1 MHPFDDP
8 DVIAGQG
15 TAGLEMMEQAEAIG
29 AVPDIVLVGASGGG
43 LISGV
48 SIAVKE
54 KSPATR
60 HLLAWSRPG
69 FDDLARS
76 LEGGAR
82 ERNAELVRLHLR
94 CAAGGDA
101 GRAHLRGGAG
111 ATSPAASPSPTRR
124 PRPRC
129 ATPSRS

>member
-15 TAGLEMMEQAEAIG
+15 TAGLEMMEQAEAMG

-54 KSPATR
+54 KSPATVD
-60 HLLAWSRPG
+60 LL
-69 FDDLARS
+69 
-76 LEGGAR
+76 GG
-82 ERNAELVRLHLR
+82 
-94 CAAGGDA
+94 A
-101 GRAHLRGGAG
+101 GRAS
-111 ATSPAASPSPTRR
+111 TISPAR
-124 PRPRC
+124 
-129 ATPSRS
+129 